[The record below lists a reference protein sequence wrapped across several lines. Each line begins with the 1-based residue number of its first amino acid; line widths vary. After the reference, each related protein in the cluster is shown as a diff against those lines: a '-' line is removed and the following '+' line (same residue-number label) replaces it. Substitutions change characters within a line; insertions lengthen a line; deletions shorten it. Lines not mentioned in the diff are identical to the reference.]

1 MRRQTRRRKH
11 SLLGRASQDS
21 LTGSLTLRLEMKAA
35 AATLCFKDGLPP
47 SLILMASHSEHKP
60 FHFER
65 RAALW
70 VILSSWCVS
79 TWRSLQSYQR
89 RFIISLNWE
98 QFPESGTQ
106 RLLVIISTL
115 TAFVSH
121 LISEKIALHLLTRL
135 HFVCFLTWKWAEI
148 YQNYGE
154 TGRNFG
160 INRQNM

>member
-1 MRRQTRRRKH
+1 MRRQTRRRKQN
-11 SLLGRASQDS
+11 LLGRANQDT

-35 AATLCFKDGLPP
+35 AATLRFKDGLPP

-60 FHFER
+60 FHFKR

-70 VILSSWCVS
+70 VIKSSRCVS

-106 RLLVIISTL
+106 RLLVVISAL
-115 TAFVSH
+115 TVYVSH
-121 LISEKIALHLLTRL
+121 LISEKIALHLLTGL

-148 YQNYGE
+148 HQNYGE
-154 TGRNFG
+154 TV
-160 INRQNM
+160 I